1 LCAGTCTFCSS
12 RCARSPPTLCRR
24 CSRPSSRTSSPSRRA
39 HAAELRTMPR
49 TPPPAPHPTTG
60 APHAQRRAGRQEM
73 SAALGT
79 LGLLKAVARVPFR
92 PPPPPPPRGCAPWC
106 GGWTRARG
114 RLSGGMDETCPVST
128 GGWTRR
134 VQSVREGGGGGRG
147 AARRAAWARTSALVV
162 QSCAYCRR
170 VENLLA
176 PPPGS
181 VSQNAQAPGAWRGG
195 LVARGGGGWYR
206 PWSQTPSG
214 KTFVRETVG
223 GRRSQT
229 PASAPDTCGPRV
241 VQI

>member
-1 LCAGTCTFCSS
+1 V
-12 RCARSPPTLCRR
+12 RSPGRLRAGAQP
-24 CSRPSSRTSSPSRRA
+24 SPRP
-39 HAAELRTMPR
+39 PR
-49 TPPPAPHPTTG
+49 TAGGRSRARRKWLQATT
-60 APHAQRRAGRQEM
+60 P
-73 SAALGT
+73 
-79 LGLLKAVARVPFR
+79 AVARR
-92 PPPPPPPRGCAPWC
+92 TLCLTRRAP
-106 GGWTRARG
+106 TRAWRRDARPLVRPRAVPPGGPRLLAPRRG
-114 RLSGGMDETCPVST
+114 HGKVHAARGMDETCPVST

-181 VSQNAQAPGAWRGG
+181 VSQNSQTPGAWRGG